1 MIDKELK
8 NKKDCMGC
16 HACVSICPKSCVL
29 METDQEGFLYPVV
42 NYNLCIKCKKC
53 INVCPIINKEEV
65 ENNPV
70 AYSCINNDET
80 IRLDSSSGGIF
91 TLVAEK
97 VIAQGGAV
105 FGASFNNQ
113 FEVEHVFVETKED
126 LGKLRGSKYVQSKI
140 GNSYKKAKE
149 FLDSGREVLFT
160 GTPCQITGLKSYL
173 EKFYT
178 NLSTM
183 DIVCHGVPS
192 PEVWR
197 KYVEFREIEAG
208 SPAQRIAF
216 RRKNEGWKR
225 FSVSFLFKNN
235 TEYRQNLRNDL
246 YMRAFLKDVCLRPSC
261 YECEFKTLNRQSDI
275 TLADFWGIQN
285 ILPEMDD
292 DKGTSLIFVNSEM
305 GQRLFN
311 EIKDKMLYQ
320 EVDIHEAVK
329 YNSAAIKSVG
339 YNPKREDFFGE
350 LDKIDFDKLVKK
362 YCTDKLEVRV
372 KRKIKSTIS
381 VILKKTGTINLLK
394 SILNKKN

>member
-1 MIDKELK
+1 MIDRKIN

-16 HACVSICPKSCVL
+16 HACASICPKSCIS
-29 METDQEGFLYPVV
+29 MESDKEGFLYPNVD
-42 NYNLCIKCKKC
+42 YNLCIRCKQC

-65 ENNPV
+65 MNDPV

-91 TLVAEK
+91 TLVAEN
-97 VIAQGGAV
+97 VIDRDGAV
-105 FGASFNNQ
+105 FGASFNDQ
-113 FEVEHVFVETKED
+113 SEVVHVFVETKEN
-126 LGKLRGSKYVQSKI
+126 LEQLRGSKYVQSKI

-160 GTPCQITGLKSYL
+160 GTPCQIAGLKSYL
-173 EKFYT
+173 EKLYT

-192 PEVWR
+192 PDVWH
-197 KYVEFREIEAG
+197 KYVEFRETEAG
-208 SPAQRIAF
+208 SLAQRIAF
-216 RRKNEGWKR
+216 RRKDEGWKR

-246 YMRAFLKDVCLRPSC
+246 FMRAFLKDVCLRPAC
-261 YECEFKTLNRQSDI
+261 YDCKYKGLNRQSDL
-275 TLADFWGIQN
+275 TLADFWGVQN

-311 EIKDKMLYQ
+311 EVKDKMLYQ
-320 EVDIHEAVK
+320 EVDINEAVK
-329 YNSAAIKSVG
+329 YNSAAIKSVK
-339 YNPKREDFFGE
+339 YNPKRDGFMAEKE
-350 LDKIDFDKLVKK
+350 SLPFDKLVAK
-362 YCTDKLEVRV
+362 YCNEPLQRRIRNKVRSGIKKILVKTKLINIVNSA
-372 KRKIKSTIS
+372 RK
-381 VILKKTGTINLLK
+381 
-394 SILNKKN
+394 